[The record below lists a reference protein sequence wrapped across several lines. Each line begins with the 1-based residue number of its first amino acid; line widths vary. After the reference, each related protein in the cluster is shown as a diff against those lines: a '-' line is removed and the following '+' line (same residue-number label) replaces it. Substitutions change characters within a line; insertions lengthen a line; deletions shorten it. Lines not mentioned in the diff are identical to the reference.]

1 MRKIYVFII
10 CLSFVLAAE
19 AKAAL
24 FDSSLLKLEFE
35 DRVIKTADFFINRE
49 VSLDPLGEGF
59 GLDPDPLI
67 STTKFDCTTFVE
79 VVLAISLSK
88 NEDSIIQNL
97 NQIRY
102 KDGKVS
108 YYNRNH
114 FMVSDWIPEN
124 IKTGLILPD
133 LMNNVFPKEALKRGR
148 RRLNK
153 TTWFFHRVIDLL
165 DKKGKGPKEIIAA
178 LDEVPESNGRKEE
191 TNFLRAN
198 YFRDNTG
205 KMYTMLP
212 KVSVIMF
219 IRNMPNIPTLV
230 THMGLLVKEDAKL
243 NLYHAPRRRPWRV
256 SKELLEDYFKEM
268 DQHRA
273 PIQGLLLYKI
283 NSPKSNL

>member
-10 CLSFVLAAE
+10 CLSFALVAE
-19 AKAAL
+19 AKTAL
-24 FDSSLLKLEFE
+24 FDSSILKLKFE

-59 GLDPDPLI
+59 GLDPDPLV

-88 NEDSIIQNL
+88 KEGLIIQNL

-102 KDGKVS
+102 KDGNVS

-124 IKTGLILPD
+124 IKTGLISPD
-133 LMNNVFPKEALKRGR
+133 LMKKVFPKEALKRGS

-153 TTWFFHRVIDLL
+153 TTWFFHRIIDLL
-165 DKKGKGPKEIIAA
+165 DKKGKGPKEIISA
-178 LDEVPESNGRKEE
+178 LGEVPESNGRKEE
-191 TNFLRAN
+191 INFLLAK

-205 KMYTMLP
+205 KMNSMLP

-230 THMGLLVKEDAKL
+230 THMGLLVKEDSKL
-243 NLYHAPRRRPWRV
+243 YLYHAPRRRPWRV
-256 SKELLEDYFKEM
+256 LKELLEDYFKEM

-273 PIQGLLLYKI
+273 PIQGILLYKI
-283 NSPKSNL
+283 NSPK

>member
-1 MRKIYVFII
+1 MRTIYVCII

-19 AKAAL
+19 ANAPL
-24 FDSSLLKLEFE
+24 FDSRILKLKFE
-35 DRVIKTADFFINRE
+35 DRVIKTADYFLNRE
-49 VSLDPLGEGF
+49 VSIDPLGEGI
-59 GLDPDPLI
+59 GLDPDPLV
-67 STTKFDCTTFVE
+67 STTNFDCTTYVE

-88 NEDSIIQNL
+88 NEESIIQNL

-102 KDGKVS
+102 KDGNVS

-124 IKTGLILPD
+124 IKTGLLSPE
-133 LMNNVFPKEALKRGR
+133 LMNDVFPKEALKKGR

-165 DKKGKGPKEIIAA
+165 DKKGKGPKEIISA

-191 TNFLRAN
+191 ADFLRAD
-198 YFRDNTG
+198 YFRANTG
-205 KMYTMLP
+205 KMYAMLP

-219 IRNMPNIPTLV
+219 IRNMPSIPTLV
-230 THMGLLVKEDAKL
+230 THMGLLVKEDADL
-243 NLYHAPRRRPWRV
+243 YLYHAPRRRPWRV

-273 PIQGLLLYKI
+273 PIQGLLLYKFHR
-283 NSPKSNL
+283 SSNNL

>member
-1 MRKIYVFII
+1 
-10 CLSFVLAAE
+10 
-19 AKAAL
+19 
-24 FDSSLLKLEFE
+24 
-35 DRVIKTADFFINRE
+35 

-88 NEDSIIQNL
+88 KEGLIIQNL

-124 IKTGLILPD
+124 IKSGLISPD

-165 DKKGKGPKEIIAA
+165 DKKGKGPKEIIAT
-178 LDEVPESNGRKEE
+178 LGEVPESNGRKEE
-191 TNFLRAN
+191 INFLIAN

-205 KMYTMLP
+205 KMYSMLP

-230 THMGLLVKEDAKL
+230 THMGLLVKEDSKL
-243 NLYHAPRRRPWRV
+243 YLYHAPRRRPWRV
-256 SKELLEDYFKEM
+256 LRELLEDYFKEM

-283 NSPKSNL
+283 NSPK

>member
-10 CLSFVLAAE
+10 CLFFALGAE
-19 AKAAL
+19 AKTDL
-24 FDSSLLKLEFE
+24 FDSSILKLKFE
-35 DRVIKTADFFINRE
+35 DRVVKTADSFINRE

-59 GLDPDPLI
+59 GLDPDPLF

-88 NEDSIIQNL
+88 KEGLIIQNL

-124 IKTGLILPD
+124 IKTGLISPD
-133 LMNNVFPKEALKRGR
+133 LMENVFPKEALKKGS

-165 DKKGKGPKEIIAA
+165 DEQGKGPKEIISTLA
-178 LDEVPESNGRKEE
+178 EVPEFNGGKEDI
-191 TNFLRAN
+191 NFLLAN
-198 YFRDNTG
+198 YFRDNPG
-205 KMYTMLP
+205 KIYSMLP
-212 KVSVIMF
+212 KVSIIMF

-230 THMGLLVKEDAKL
+230 THMGLLVKEDSQL
-243 NLYHAPRRRPWRV
+243 FLYHAPRRKPWRV
-256 SKELLEDYFKEM
+256 LRELLEDYFKEM

-283 NSPKSNL
+283 NTPR

>member
-1 MRKIYVFII
+1 MRTIYVCII
-10 CLSFVLAAE
+10 CLSLVLVAE
-19 AKAAL
+19 AKPPL
-24 FDSSLLKLEFE
+24 FDSSILKLGFE
-35 DRVIKTADFFINRE
+35 DRVVKTADIFLNRE

-88 NEDSIIQNL
+88 NEGQVIQNL
-97 NQIRY
+97 NKIRY

-124 IKTGLILPD
+124 IKTGLLSPD
-133 LMNNVFPKEALKRGR
+133 LMHNVFPKEALKRGR

-165 DKKGKGPKEIIAA
+165 DKMGKGPKEIILA
-178 LDEVPESNGRKEE
+178 LEEVPESNGRKEE
-191 TNFLRAN
+191 ADFLLAS
-198 YFRDNTG
+198 YFRENTDE
-205 KMYTMLP
+205 MDTMLP

-243 NLYHAPRRRPWRV
+243 YLYHAPRRRPWRV

-283 NSPKSNL
+283 NSPK